1 MMTPWMWKKTSMA
14 IDSLPMS
21 LMVIT
26 TVRDK
31 QLDGAIAVVYQSLAC
46 LLPLN
51 KSRHR
56 TGYLFAEFHL
66 IEIGTSLI

>member
-1 MMTPWMWKKTSMA
+1 MPWIWKKTSTA
-14 IDSLPMS
+14 IDSLRMS
-21 LMVIT
+21 IMVIT

-31 QLDGAIAVVYQSLAC
+31 QLDGEIAVVYQSLAF

-51 KSRHR
+51 KNRHR

-66 IEIGTSLI
+66 IETGTSLI

>member
-1 MMTPWMWKKTSMA
+1 MMTPWMWKRTSMA

-56 TGYLFAEFHL
+56 TGFLSAEFHSID
-66 IEIGTSLI
+66 IETSLV

>member
-1 MMTPWMWKKTSMA
+1 
-14 IDSLPMS
+14 MS
-21 LMVIT
+21 IMVIT

>member
-1 MMTPWMWKKTSMA
+1 MPWIWKKTSTA
-14 IDSLPMS
+14 IDSLPMGI
-21 LMVIT
+21 MVIT

-31 QLDGAIAVVYQSLAC
+31 QLDGAIAVVYQSLAF

-51 KSRHR
+51 KNRHR

-66 IEIGTSLI
+66 IETGTSLI

>member
-1 MMTPWMWKKTSMA
+1 MMTPWMWKKTSTA
-14 IDSLPMS
+14 IDSLPMGI
-21 LMVIT
+21 MVIT

-56 TGYLFAEFHL
+56 TGYLFAEFRL
-66 IEIGTSLI
+66 IKI

>member
-1 MMTPWMWKKTSMA
+1 MPWIWKKTSTA
-14 IDSLPMS
+14 IDSLRMS
-21 LMVIT
+21 IMVIT

-31 QLDGAIAVVYQSLAC
+31 QLDGAIAVVYQSLAF

-51 KSRHR
+51 KNRHR

-66 IEIGTSLI
+66 IETGTSLI